1 LHIRTRLPR
10 NAIPIVPAFLNRLKP
25 GAVAGACQKVGTLLF
40 DEVWKIK
47 SVDNR
52 EV

>member
-1 LHIRTRLPR
+1 
-10 NAIPIVPAFLNRLKP
+10 
-25 GAVAGACQKVGTLLF
+25 VAGACQKVGTLLF